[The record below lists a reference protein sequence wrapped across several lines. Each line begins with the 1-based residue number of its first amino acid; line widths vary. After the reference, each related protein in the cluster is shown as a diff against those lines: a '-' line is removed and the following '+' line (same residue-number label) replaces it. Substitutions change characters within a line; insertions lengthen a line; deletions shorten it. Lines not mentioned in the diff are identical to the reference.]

1 MRKYYMPQDINKTTI
16 SEVSGKLCKEFGY
29 QNNLLKQVNENLI
42 NNFFKCAKWIEE
54 NCPSLN
60 GEFRCRHQPY
70 HWTKLIVENGKAY
83 LEYGSH
89 GYSFEIALSTTETAY
104 KSTVLIWQILMLLK
118 MCSFSVMMHL
128 KNFYHNGQHLNLKLY
143 PNIEHN
149 LIFIVLTLK
158 FNRIDLDNSIK
169 VRNFVLVHVVLTLF

>member
-1 MRKYYMPQDINKTTI
+1 MRKYYIPQNINESTI
-16 SEVSGKLCKEFGY
+16 INGKPCKKFVY
-29 QNNLLKQVNENLI
+29 QNNLLQKVNENLI

-54 NCPSLN
+54 NCSSLN

-104 KSTVLIWQILMLLK
+104 KSTGAYVVNTYAFENVFFFRNDALEEFLSQWA
-118 MCSFSVMMHL
+118 
-128 KNFYHNGQHLNLKLY
+128 
-143 PNIEHN
+143 
-149 LIFIVLTLK
+149 TLK
-158 FNRIDLDNSIK
+158 FEIISKYRTQSDIYSIDFK
-169 VRNFVLVHVVLTLF
+169 V

>member
-1 MRKYYMPQDINKTTI
+1 MRKYYIPQDINETTI
-16 SEVSGKLCKEFGY
+16 SEVSGKLCKKFGY
-29 QNNLLKQVNENLI
+29 ENNLLKQVNENLI

-60 GEFRCRHQPY
+60 GEFPCRHQPY

-104 KSTVLIWQILMLLK
+104 KSTGAYLANTYAFENVFFFRNDALEEFLSQWA
-118 MCSFSVMMHL
+118 
-128 KNFYHNGQHLNLKLY
+128 
-143 PNIEHN
+143 
-149 LIFIVLTLK
+149 TLK
-158 FNRIDLDNSIK
+158 FEIISKYRTQSDIYSIDFK
-169 VRNFVLVHVVLTLF
+169 V

>member
-1 MRKYYMPQDINKTTI
+1 MRKYYIPQDINKTTI

-104 KSTVLIWQILMLLK
+104 KSTGAYMANTYAFENVFFFRNDALEEFLSQWA
-118 MCSFSVMMHL
+118 
-128 KNFYHNGQHLNLKLY
+128 
-143 PNIEHN
+143 
-149 LIFIVLTLK
+149 TLK
-158 FNRIDLDNSIK
+158 FEIISKYRTQSDIYSIDFK
-169 VRNFVLVHVVLTLF
+169 V

>member
-1 MRKYYMPQDINKTTI
+1 MRKYYIPQDINKTII

-60 GEFRCRHQPY
+60 GEFPCRHQPY

-89 GYSFEIALSTTETAY
+89 GHSFEIALSTTETAY
-104 KSTVLIWQILMLLK
+104 KSTGAYMANTYAFENVFFFRNDALEEFLSQWAT
-118 MCSFSVMMHL
+118 
-128 KNFYHNGQHLNLKLY
+128 LKLEIISKY
-143 PNIEHN
+143 RTQSNIYSN
-149 LIFIVLTLK
+149 DFQV
-158 FNRIDLDNSIK
+158 
-169 VRNFVLVHVVLTLF
+169 

>member
-1 MRKYYMPQDINKTTI
+1 MRKYYIPQDINETTI
-16 SEVSGKLCKEFGY
+16 SEVSGKLCKKFGY
-29 QNNLLKQVNENLI
+29 ENNLLKQVNENLI

-104 KSTVLIWQILMLLK
+104 KSTGAYLANTYAFENVFFFRNDALEEFLSQWA
-118 MCSFSVMMHL
+118 
-128 KNFYHNGQHLNLKLY
+128 
-143 PNIEHN
+143 
-149 LIFIVLTLK
+149 TLK
-158 FNRIDLDNSIK
+158 FEIISKYRTQSDIYSIDFK
-169 VRNFVLVHVVLTLF
+169 V

>member
-104 KSTVLIWQILMLLK
+104 KSTGAYMANTYAFENVFFFRNDALEEFLSQWT
-118 MCSFSVMMHL
+118 
-128 KNFYHNGQHLNLKLY
+128 
-143 PNIEHN
+143 
-149 LIFIVLTLK
+149 TLK
-158 FNRIDLDNSIK
+158 FEIISKYRTQSDIYSIDFK
-169 VRNFVLVHVVLTLF
+169 V

>member
-104 KSTVLIWQILMLLK
+104 KSTGAYMANTYAFENVFFFRNDALEEFLSQWA
-118 MCSFSVMMHL
+118 
-128 KNFYHNGQHLNLKLY
+128 
-143 PNIEHN
+143 
-149 LIFIVLTLK
+149 TLK
-158 FNRIDLDNSIK
+158 FEIISKYRTQSDIYSIDFK
-169 VRNFVLVHVVLTLF
+169 V